1 MHPCGKGGQQH
12 LGLHCEGHFEFLQS
26 IKRFDYS
33 VLLRAGEIRLGC
45 CGPPPHLTAQSP
57 IPPGLGHL
65 QGWGI
70 CSKTHAADGTSLLN
84 AKLSYT
90 TDTRLGA
97 TRKRGLLSYPMFP
110 AKHESTLKLIRLK
123 QCYSAFL
130 LSNPNWCYRG
140 KYTCRK
146 AAKPRWMEFGNLFM
160 LYVLWKSV
168 LNQLGD
174 IWGWGG
180 GGDVHAT
187 PEGSLRKSGCC

>member
-70 CSKTHAADGTSLLN
+70 CSKTHPADGTSLLN

-97 TRKRGLLSYPMFP
+97 IRKRGLLSYPMFP

-146 AAKPRWMEFGNLFM
+146 AAKPQWMEFENLFM
-160 LYVLWKSV
+160 LFYTSF
-168 LNQLGD
+168 
-174 IWGWGG
+174 
-180 GGDVHAT
+180 
-187 PEGSLRKSGCC
+187 GSLFLTSWVIYGVGGEGEMFMLLLKGP